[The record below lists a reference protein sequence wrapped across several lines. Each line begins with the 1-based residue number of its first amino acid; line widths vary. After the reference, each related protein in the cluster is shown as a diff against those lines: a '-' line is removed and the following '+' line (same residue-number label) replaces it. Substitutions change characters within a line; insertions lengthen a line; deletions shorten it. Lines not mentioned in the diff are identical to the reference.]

1 MNNNNYVNVV
11 EKIKKQIRSAQHRAI
26 LNANKEML
34 ILYWNIGKVINEN
47 STWGSKFLRNLS
59 KEIRNEFPSTKGFSV
74 SNLKNMA
81 KFYREYCDVKIGQ
94 TPSVQIPW
102 SHNLEILR
110 VKSKE
115 QRLWYINKTI
125 ENGWSVNVFINRL
138 I

>member
-81 KFYREYCDVKIGQ
+81 KFYREYCDVEIGQ

-102 SHNLEILR
+102 SHNW
-110 VKSKE
+110 K
-115 QRLWYINKTI
+115 
-125 ENGWSVNVFINRL
+125 F
-138 I
+138 